1 MLKKIGIPLVIIAF
15 LYFLM
20 TQFAPT
26 MADKAFNTV
35 TLAAPYEIP
44 ENVKEK
50 YNDLPFVSDL
60 HCDVLLWKRDISKK
74 NDFGQVDIPRM
85 IAANVALQAFTIVSK
100 TPHNLN
106 FDKNDDTTDDVT
118 KIMIAQGRSP
128 ATWFSLKNRAID
140 QSERLQEFAD
150 ESDGTFRV
158 IRSSEDLKNYITD
171 REHNKQI
178 TAGYLGIEGAQVLE
192 GKVENVQAMYDVGVR
207 MIGLTHFFDN
217 KLGGSAHGV
226 HKGGLTE
233 FGRAAVKKME
243 ELNIMVDL
251 SHASPKLVDD
261 LLDMATRPLIVSHT
275 GVKGTCDNIRN
286 LSDNHL
292 KRIAAGRG
300 LVGIAMFKKAV
311 CGTDATATAKAI
323 KYTADLIGVKH
334 VALGS
339 DFDGAVNAH
348 FDITGLPLIAEELT
362 KLGLSESDI
371 SLIMGGNVKRFL
383 LENLPKS

>member
-1 MLKKIGIPLVIIAF
+1 MKKLAIAVVILGF
-15 LYFLM
+15 LYFLV

-26 MADKAFNTV
+26 MADKSFNTV
-35 TLAAPYEIP
+35 TLAAPYKIHK
-44 ENVKEK
+44 NIKEK
-50 YNDLPFVSDL
+50 YNGLPFVADL

-74 NDFGQVDIPRM
+74 HDFGHVDIPRM

-118 KIMIAQGRSP
+118 KVMIAQGRSP
-128 ATWFSLKNRAID
+128 STWFSLKNRAID

-150 ESDGTFRV
+150 DSEGKFMV
-158 IRSSEDLKNYITD
+158 IRSSEDLKNYIID
-171 REHNKQI
+171 RERNKQI
-178 TAGYLGIEGAQVLE
+178 TAGYLGVEGAQVLE
-192 GKVENVQAMYDVGVR
+192 GELENVQAMYDVGIR
-207 MIGLTHFFDN
+207 MIGITHFFDN

-226 HKGGLTE
+226 NKGGITE

-243 ELNIMVDL
+243 ELNMMVDL

-275 GVKGTCDNIRN
+275 GVRGTCDNVRN

-292 KRIAAGRG
+292 KRIAAGGG
-300 LVGIAMFKKAV
+300 LVGIAMFKQAV
-311 CGTDATATAKAI
+311 CGTDAAATAKAI

-339 DFDGAVNAH
+339 DFDGAVKAH

-362 KLGLSESDI
+362 TLGLSESDI
-371 SLIMGGNVKRFL
+371 SLIMGGNVKDFL
-383 LENLPKS
+383 LENLPKN